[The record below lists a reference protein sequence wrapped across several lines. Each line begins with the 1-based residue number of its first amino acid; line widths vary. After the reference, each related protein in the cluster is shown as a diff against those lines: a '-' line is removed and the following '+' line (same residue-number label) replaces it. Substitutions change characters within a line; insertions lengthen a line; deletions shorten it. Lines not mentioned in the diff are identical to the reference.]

1 MEYSPLPDIL
11 PKSTLEQV
19 VGMRRRDFIAL
30 AGSALTWPLTAL
42 AQQSTLPVVGVL
54 VSAPASSLLQR
65 RLSLFRQGLKETG
78 YPEGQVAIEFRWADG
93 QYDRLPALAADLVHG
108 KADVIVTLG
117 GTVTALAA
125 KTASNTIP
133 IVFMIG
139 ADPVELGLVA
149 SLGRPGRNMTGTT
162 SLSMFGGKPA
172 EILFEMVPE
181 AAMRFGFLVNPANPL
196 AASLVKGAVDQ
207 AGERIVVVEA
217 RAESEFEAAF
227 AILVQQ
233 GARGLVI
240 WEEPF
245 LSSRGDRLAE
255 LAARYAMPA
264 IHGVRDFAM
273 ASGLMSYTVVWE
285 EMYHQV
291 GVYAGR
297 ILKGDKPGDLPVL
310 QPTKV
315 ELVINLKSA
324 KALGLTVPPSL
335 FARADELIE

>member
-1 MEYSPLPDIL
+1 
-11 PKSTLEQV
+11 
-19 VGMRRRDFIAL
+19 MRRRKFITLLGGA
-30 AGSALTWPLTAL
+30 SAWPLAAR
-42 AQQSTLPVVGVL
+42 AQRSTLPVVGVL
-54 VSAPASSLLQR
+54 VSASTSSLLQR
-65 RLSLFRQGLKETG
+65 RISLFRGGLKEAG
-78 YPEGQVAIEFRWADG
+78 YTEGQVAIEFRWADG
-93 QYDRLPALAADLVHG
+93 QPDRLPALAADLVHG

-125 KTASNTIP
+125 KAATNTIP

-149 SLGRPGRNMTGTT
+149 SLGRPGGNMTGTT

-172 EILFEMVPE
+172 EILFEMVPQ
-181 AAMRFGFLVNPANPL
+181 AATRYGLLVNPANPL
-196 AASLVKGAVDQ
+196 TQSLVKGAVDH
-207 AGERIVVVEA
+207 AGDRIVVVEA
-217 RAESEFEAAF
+217 RTESEFEAAF
-227 AILVQQ
+227 AMLVQQ

-245 LSSRGDRLAE
+245 LNSRADRLAE

-264 IHGVRDFAM
+264 IHGVRDFAV
-273 ASGLMSYTVVWE
+273 AGGLMSYAVVAE
-285 EMYHQV
+285 EMYHQA
-291 GVYAGR
+291 GVYVGR

-324 KALGLTVPPSL
+324 KALGLAVPPSL

>member
-1 MEYSPLPDIL
+1 M
-11 PKSTLEQV
+11 
-19 VGMRRRDFIAL
+19 
-30 AGSALTWPLTAL
+30 
-42 AQQSTLPVVGVL
+42 
-54 VSAPASSLLQR
+54 
-65 RLSLFRQGLKETG
+65 
-78 YPEGQVAIEFRWADG
+78 
-93 QYDRLPALAADLVHG
+93 AADLVHG

-125 KTASNTIP
+125 KAASNTIP

-149 SLGRPGRNMTGTT
+149 SLGRPGGNMTGTT
-162 SLSMFGGKPA
+162 SLSMLGGKPP

-181 AAMRFGFLVNPANPL
+181 AATRFGFLVNPANPL
-196 AASLVKGAVDQ
+196 AQSLVKGAVDH
-207 AGERIVVVEA
+207 AGDRIVVVEA
-217 RAESEFEAAF
+217 RTESEFEAAF
-227 AILVQQ
+227 AMLVQQ

-245 LSSRGDRLAE
+245 LNSRADRLAE

-264 IHGVRDFAM
+264 IHGVRDFAV
-273 ASGLMSYTVVWE
+273 AGGLMSYAVVAE
-285 EMYHQV
+285 EMYHQA
-291 GVYAGR
+291 GVYVGR

-324 KALGLTVPPSL
+324 KALGLAVPPSL

>member
-1 MEYSPLPDIL
+1 M
-11 PKSTLEQV
+11 V
-19 VGMRRRDFIAL
+19 
-30 AGSALTWPLTAL
+30 
-42 AQQSTLPVVGVL
+42 
-54 VSAPASSLLQR
+54 
-65 RLSLFRQGLKETG
+65 
-78 YPEGQVAIEFRWADG
+78 
-93 QYDRLPALAADLVHG
+93 ADLVRG
-108 KADVIVTLG
+108 KSDVIVTLG

-125 KTASNTIP
+125 KAASNIIP

-139 ADPVELGLVA
+139 ADPVKLGLVA
-149 SLGRPGRNMTGTT
+149 SLGRPGGNMTGTT
-162 SLSMFGGKPA
+162 SLSMLGGKPA

-181 AAMRFGFLVNPANPL
+181 AATRFGLLVNPANPL
-196 AASLVKGAVDQ
+196 TEALVKWAVDQ
-207 AGERIVVVEA
+207 AGDRIVVVEA
-217 RAESEFEAAF
+217 RTESEFEAAF
-227 AILVQQ
+227 AMLVKQ

-245 LSSRGDRLAE
+245 LNSRADRLAE

-264 IHGVRDFAM
+264 IHGVRDFAV
-273 ASGLMSYTVVWE
+273 AGGLMSYAVVAE
-285 EMYHQV
+285 EMYHQA

-324 KALGLTVPPSL
+324 KALGLTVAPSL

>member
-1 MEYSPLPDIL
+1 
-11 PKSTLEQV
+11 
-19 VGMRRRDFIAL
+19 
-30 AGSALTWPLTAL
+30 
-42 AQQSTLPVVGVL
+42 VL
-54 VSAPASSLLQR
+54 VSAPASSLFQGR
-65 RLSLFRQGLKETG
+65 ISLFRQGLKETG

-93 QYDRLPALAADLVHG
+93 HYDRLPALAADLVHG

-125 KTASNTIP
+125 KAASNTIP
-133 IVFMIG
+133 IIFMIG

-149 SLGRPGRNMTGTT
+149 SLGRPGGNMTGTT
-162 SLSMFGGKPA
+162 TLSMLGGKPW
-172 EILFEMVPE
+172 EILVEMVPE
-181 AAMRFGFLVNPANPL
+181 AATRFGFLVNPANPF
-196 AASLVKGAVDQ
+196 AESLVKGVVNQ
-207 AGERIVVVEA
+207 AGDSVVVVEA
-217 RAESEFEAAF
+217 RTESEFEAAF
-227 AILVQQ
+227 VMLIQQ

-245 LSSRGDRLAE
+245 LNSRADRLAE

-264 IHGVRDFAM
+264 IHGVRDFAV
-273 ASGLMSYTVVWE
+273 AGGLMSYAVVIE
-285 EMYHQV
+285 EMYHQA

-297 ILKGDKPGDLPVL
+297 ILKGDKPSDLPVL